1 MKAFQNK
8 YPEVIFIMSD
18 LTQTNISFV
27 RFIKFIIPSILS
39 MVFISF
45 YSAVD
50 GFFLANYVSSNALAA
65 INIVLPYLN
74 FVWGLAVMLA
84 TGSSALVGIKIGEGD
99 VREASRNFTLALL
112 FTIGASC
119 VVLVL
124 SLLNLDSIV
133 RYMGA
138 TSILFADAKLYLIMI
153 VLSAPILTSKLFLEY
168 YIRLDGS
175 PMFSLFTSF
184 IGLLLNI
191 VFNYYTV
198 VVLNMGV
205 FGSALATV
213 IAVTISLVF
222 CVLYFT
228 HYSKILKFAKTK
240 WQGSFIKHSLTNGSS
255 EMLTEISSGIVAII
269 FNLTVVAYAGEN
281 GLAAIAIIINIFYF
295 LISIYLGIATGA
307 QPLISCN
314 YGAHNTK
321 MLSKILKYSKLC
333 IIISSVLVFAVA
345 LYNGASIIKW
355 YVGGD
360 NVAVLRIATDGFK
373 LFSLCFLF
381 LGVNIFISGL
391 YTSIGNGLVSAIISA
406 ARSLVFV
413 CIALFILPKLMGLKG
428 VWLAIPVAEACT
440 LIMSIGFY
448 KMFVK
453 NHL

>member
-1 MKAFQNK
+1 
-8 YPEVIFIMSD
+8 MSNI
-18 LTQTNISFV
+18 TQTNISFA

-50 GFFLANYVSSNALAA
+50 GFFLAHYVSSNALAS

-74 FVWGLAVMLA
+74 FVWGISVMLA

-99 VREASRNFTLALL
+99 LTEANRSFTLALL
-112 FTIGASC
+112 FTIALSF
-119 VVLVL
+119 VVMLL

-133 RYMGA
+133 QYMGT
-138 TSILFADAKLYLIMI
+138 TSILFADAKLYLIMLA
-153 VLSAPILTSKLFLEY
+153 LSAPILTAKLFLEY

-175 PMFSLFTSF
+175 PMVSLFTSF
-184 IGLLLNI
+184 VGLILNI

-198 VVLNMGV
+198 VILKTGV

-213 IAVTISLVF
+213 AAVTLSLVC
-222 CVLYFT
+222 CVSYFMY
-228 HYSKILKFAKTK
+228 YSKILTFAKTT
-240 WQGSFIKHSLTNGSS
+240 WHGGFIKHSLTNGSS
-255 EMLTEISSGIVAII
+255 EMLTEISSGIVAVI

-281 GLAAIAIIINIFYF
+281 GIAAIAIVINIFYF

-314 YGAHNTK
+314 YGAQNTQ
-321 MLSKILKYSKLC
+321 MLAKILRYSKLC
-333 IIISSVLVFAVA
+333 IAISSMLVFAVA
-345 LYNGASIIKW
+345 LYNGAAIIKW
-355 YVGGD
+355 YVGD
-360 NVAVLRIATDGFK
+360 NAAVLRIATDGFK

-381 LGVNIFISGL
+381 LGANVFISGL

-428 VWLAIPVAEACT
+428 IWLAIPLAEACT
-440 LIMSIGFY
+440 LIMSVVFY
-448 KMFVK
+448 KRFVK
-453 NHL
+453 DYL